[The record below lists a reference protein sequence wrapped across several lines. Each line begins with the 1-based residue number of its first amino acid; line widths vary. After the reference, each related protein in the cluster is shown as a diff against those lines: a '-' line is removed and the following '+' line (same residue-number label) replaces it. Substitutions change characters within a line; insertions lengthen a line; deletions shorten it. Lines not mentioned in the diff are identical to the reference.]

1 MRNRKGFTLIE
12 LLVVIA
18 IIALL
23 IGILLPAL
31 GKARAAARQLKDSSQ
46 VRGIL
51 QAMVLFAQNNNDR
64 YPLPSRIDKLDAS
77 GTTSVTLG
85 LPKNRLREGD
95 ISRNAYSLLIWNG
108 LATVE
113 LLLSPAEQGQFEKWK
128 NYELSKPQ
136 GAQTL
141 GGNEDKALWDP
152 AFKATPEDDDVSPP
166 APQRALGGASYAHI
180 PMHGTRKAQWANTFK
195 STQVAVGN
203 RGPWNWDGGGSTAPW
218 VLQENS
224 PYGAQSV
231 TLSFHG
237 RNSWSGNLGYND
249 NHVKF
254 EQEAD
259 PVDLTFTFRSLSSGN
274 RTKADNVF
282 VTENDTN
289 RTNLNGST
297 STATVTLS
305 ATGLGTDVPLL
316 QTNAFIGLITE
327 VTNNGDSV
335 VFFAD

>member
-51 QAMVLFAQNNNDR
+51 QAMVLFAQNNRDQ
-64 YPLPSRIDKLDAS
+64 YPMPSRIDKLD
-77 GTTSVTLG
+77 GGTSVTLG
-85 LPKNRLREGD
+85 LTNNRIREGD
-95 ISRNAYSLLIWNG
+95 VSRNAYSLLIWNG
-108 LATVE
+108 LVTVD
-113 LLLSPAEQGQFEKWK
+113 LLLSPAEQGRFEKWV

-166 APQRALGGASYAHI
+166 APARALGGASYAHI
-180 PMHGTRKAQWANTFK
+180 PMHGSRKPQWANTFK

-203 RGPWNWDGGGSTAPW
+203 RGPWNWEGGGSGANSPW
-218 VLQENS
+218 VLAENA
-224 PYGAQSV
+224 YGTQSV
-231 TLSFHG
+231 TLTFHG

-259 PVDLTFTFRSLSSGN
+259 PIDLTFTFRQLASGR
-274 RTKADNVF
+274 RTRPDNVF
-282 VTENDTN
+282 VTENDLD

-297 STATVTLS
+297 ATATVSLS
-305 ATGLGTDVPLL
+305 TSGNINVTPLL
-316 QTNAFIGLITE
+316 NTNAFIGLITE
-327 VTNNGDSV
+327 VTGNGNNV
-335 VFFAD
+335 IFFAD

>member
-46 VRGIL
+46 VRGTV
-51 QAMVLFAQNNNDR
+51 QGMVLFAQNNRDQ
-64 YPLPSRIDKLDAS
+64 YPLPSRIDKLD
-77 GTTSVTLG
+77 GTISVTLG
-85 LPKNRLREGD
+85 LTKIKLREGD
-95 ISRNAYSLLIWNG
+95 LSRHAYSLLIWQG
-108 LATVE
+108 LVTVD
-113 LLLSPAEQGQFEKWK
+113 LLVSPAEAGKFEKWE
-128 NYELSKPQ
+128 NYELARPI
-136 GAQTL
+136 GASFF
-141 GGNEDKALWDP
+141 GGNPDKALWDP
-152 AFKATPEDDDVSPP
+152 AFKATPEDEDVIPP
-166 APQRALGGASYAHI
+166 GADEDPGGASYAHI
-180 PMHGTRKAQWANTFK
+180 PMHGARKPQWANTFEA
-195 STQVAVGN
+195 TQVAVGN
-203 RGPWNWDGGGSTAPW
+203 RGPWNWEGGGSGANSPW
-218 VLQENS
+218 VLEQN

-259 PVDLTFTFRSLSSGN
+259 PVDLTFTFRQLTTN
-274 RTKADNVF
+274 RTRPDNVF
-282 VTENDTN
+282 VTENDLN
-289 RTNLNGST
+289 RTNLNGPVS
-297 STATVTLS
+297 SGKATLS
-305 ATGLGTDVPLL
+305 ASGTTNTTPLL
-316 QTNAFIGLITE
+316 NTNAFIGLITD
-327 VTNNGDSV
+327 VTANGDSV